1 MIKYNVLSFFDV
13 TKDDYTFLKTFTL
26 YYVRQ
31 EIFEYKEGAA
41 SSDNIC
47 ITVINVSEL
56 RKAKHSTVFSKLL
69 LKNKAAVNTVLPLA
83 HALLRKTFKDTA
95 PGYLLFTQTN
105 MSKSKGHD
113 SATRYV

>member
-1 MIKYNVLSFFDV
+1 MIKYSVLSFSDV
-13 TKDDYTFLKTFTL
+13 TKDDCPFLKTFAL

-41 SSDNIC
+41 SSDDIC

-69 LKNKAAVNTVLPLA
+69 LKNKAAFNTGLPLA
-83 HALLRKTFKDTA
+83 HALL
-95 PGYLLFTQTN
+95 PGYLLFIQRN
-105 MSKSKGHD
+105 MSKSKGRD
-113 SATRYV
+113 SATRYVR

>member
-1 MIKYNVLSFFDV
+1 MIAHFSKHL
-13 TKDDYTFLKTFTL
+13 LL

-31 EIFEYKEGAA
+31 EVVEYKEGAA
-41 SSDNIC
+41 SSDDIC

-83 HALLRKTFKDTA
+83 YALLRKTFKCSRLT
-95 PGYLLFTQTN
+95 L
-105 MSKSKGHD
+105 
-113 SATRYV
+113 V

>member
-1 MIKYNVLSFFDV
+1 MHLLKHLLS
-13 TKDDYTFLKTFTL
+13 

-41 SSDNIC
+41 SSDDIC

-56 RKAKHSTVFSKLL
+56 HKAKHSTVFSKLFV
-69 LKNKAAVNTVLPLA
+69 KNKGAINIVLPLA
-83 HALLRKTFKDTA
+83 HALLRKVFKKNA
-95 PGYLLFTQTN
+95 PGYLMFTQRN